1 MLNTVLAV
9 YRYDGLKVQQ
19 TVRVTRDES
28 GLSVIALGNASV
40 MVALDNANEAKLRD
54 GKTIFLP
61 YAMLSYV
68 DGSPLLK
75 EARPKTASRM
85 CILMVA
91 TSQYRQKPEDRV
103 LAKGDDFTLVVTSS
117 HIPVKANFVSD

>member
-28 GLSVIALGNASV
+28 GLSVI
-40 MVALDNANEAKLRD
+40 ALDNANEAKLRD